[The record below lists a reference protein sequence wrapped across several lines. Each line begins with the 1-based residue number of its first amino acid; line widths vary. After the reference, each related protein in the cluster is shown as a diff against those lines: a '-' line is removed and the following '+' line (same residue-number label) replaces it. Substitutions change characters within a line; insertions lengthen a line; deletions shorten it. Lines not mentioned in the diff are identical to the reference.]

1 MGHPGEHPGPDHSSS
16 AAGHP
21 PSALASV
28 VTPDNLVT
36 EPPSFRWIPIRSL
49 AERHRPRVLAQ
60 LLALE
65 PHDRYLRFGYAAT
78 DAQIGRYVDLLDFRR
93 DEVFGIFN
101 RKLELIAMAHLAY
114 LTDSPAERHTA
125 EFGVSV
131 SQHARG
137 RGYGA
142 RLFEHAVLHARNRH
156 IDTMIIHALSENSAM
171 LRIARK
177 AGATVV
183 REGSEAE
190 ARLKLPPETFASHIE
205 ALVEGQAAE
214 FDYQLKSNSQR
225 LDGLLS
231 FFTEVKD
238 GIGKV
243 RKSTIE

>member
-1 MGHPGEHPGPDHSSS
+1 M
-16 AAGHP
+16 
-21 PSALASV
+21 
-28 VTPDNLVT
+28 
-36 EPPSFRWIPIRSL
+36 
-49 AERHRPRVLAQ
+49 
-60 LLALE
+60 
-65 PHDRYLRFGYAAT
+65 
-78 DAQIGRYVDLLDFRR
+78 
-93 DEVFGIFN
+93 
-101 RKLELIAMAHLAY
+101 
-114 LTDSPAERHTA
+114 SPAERHMA

-131 SQHARG
+131 SQRARG